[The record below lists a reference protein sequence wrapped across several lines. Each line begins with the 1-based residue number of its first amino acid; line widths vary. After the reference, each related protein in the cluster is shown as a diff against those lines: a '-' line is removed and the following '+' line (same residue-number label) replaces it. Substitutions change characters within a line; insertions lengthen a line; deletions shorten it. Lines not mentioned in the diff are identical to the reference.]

1 LLPIDSKYNTHH
13 KLCFIFDT
21 KFYKKQGVWT
31 MGSTALI
38 EDDWDLLRLVTER
51 IHPHKELKLTDILK
65 DRK

>member
-1 LLPIDSKYNTHH
+1 
-13 KLCFIFDT
+13 
-21 KFYKKQGVWT
+21 

-38 EDDWDLLRLVTER
+38 EDEWDLLRLVTER